1 MSQLP
6 QIDPAKVTQKILA
19 VNNDLTYQVTQLEV
33 LAEALRDERDEAYGR
48 ISELESQLEQAQA
61 PVHDITTLDK

>member
-6 QIDPAKVTQKILA
+6 QIDPAKVAQKILA